1 MRARFLSFFGRW
13 ASALRAIAGVP
24 DYECYLSHMRARHTG
39 DRIMTET
46 EFNLTRMRERY
57 DRPGSR
63 CC

>member
-1 MRARFLSFFGRW
+1 MRLSLRSLFGRW

-24 DYECYLSHMRARHTG
+24 DYGRYLSHMRASHAG

-46 EFNLTRMRERY
+46 EFNLTRMRDRY